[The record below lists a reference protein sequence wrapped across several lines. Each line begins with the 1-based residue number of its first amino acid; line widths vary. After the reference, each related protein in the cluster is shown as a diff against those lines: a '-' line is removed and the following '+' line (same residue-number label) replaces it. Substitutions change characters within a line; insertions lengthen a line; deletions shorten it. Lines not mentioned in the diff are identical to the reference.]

1 MPRLRPRRPSP
12 AMVVALLALF
22 VALGG
27 ASYAAIKIPSNS
39 VGSAQLKTN
48 AVVSTK
54 INSGAVTAK
63 AIRNDAVGLKA
74 IADKAVGQRALADQ
88 AVNGAKIASKAVGVS
103 DIADQAVG
111 TRALATKSVN
121 AAKLNVPYTS
131 VVAFSPVIETGQ
143 TGYRNV
149 RAKCPSNH
157 RVVSGGGGWVGP
169 TTTDPL
175 ETASFITGSRP
186 FPPSAGNSVQNEWE
200 VYGNDTSTGSR
211 RLMAIAICIPKS

>member
-1 MPRLRPRRPSP
+1 
-12 AMVVALLALF
+12 MVVALLALF
-22 VALGG
+22 IAMGG
-27 ASYAAIKIPSNS
+27 ASYAAIKIPKNS

-63 AIRNDAVGLKA
+63 AIRNGAVGLKA

-88 AVNGAKIASKAVGVS
+88 AVNSAKIASRAVGVS
-103 DIADQAVG
+103 DINDQAVG

-121 AAKLNVPYTS
+121 AAKLNVPYSS
-131 VVAFSPVIETGQ
+131 VVAFSPVINTGQ

-200 VYGNDTSTGSR
+200 VYGNDASTGSR